1 LESTFGNKIARER
14 GARCWRILEGGAKLC
29 YHCKVDDNGKHNR
42 SAGQETDC
50 DSINLFLE
58 LQSLCCI
65 SDAFLRIESLAC
77 FIKNIT
83 FCKKLLFVRWLIS
96 DRVSFLARAMYLCMY
111 VLFFVI
117 KNIQQKPPW
126 CFLAEK

>member
-1 LESTFGNKIARER
+1 MLTPYWKVHLEIKLLER
-14 GARCWRILEGGAKLC
+14 GACCWRILEGGAKLC
-29 YHCKVDDNGKHNR
+29 CHCKVDDSGKHNR

-83 FCKKLLFVRWLIS
+83 FCKNYCSLGG
-96 DRVSFLARAMYLCMY
+96 
-111 VLFFVI
+111 
-117 KNIQQKPPW
+117 
-126 CFLAEK
+126 